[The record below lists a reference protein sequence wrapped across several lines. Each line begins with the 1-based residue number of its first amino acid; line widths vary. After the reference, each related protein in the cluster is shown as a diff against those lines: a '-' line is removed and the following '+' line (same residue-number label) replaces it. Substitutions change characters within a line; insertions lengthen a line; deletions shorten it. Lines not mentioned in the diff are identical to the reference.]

1 MWIASKSDRLRGLTK
16 NLSEFAREVVT
27 QEAFGWV
34 PVSGAIIFLE
44 RRTENGK
51 TPCFNVSFLVSFELS
66 LLAAGLHHD
75 AEDIQH
81 IGIHS

>member
-44 RRTENGK
+44 CRMSLQGRAHFQKKERL
-51 TPCFNVSFLVSFELS
+51 LVLTFFILS
-66 LLAAGLHHD
+66 
-75 AEDIQH
+75 EF
-81 IGIHS
+81 